1 MRTTKEERSFLYRKY
16 SSRKYEDHVRD
27 DVTRI
32 LDDAAEVERLLA
44 TVATCEVALESA
56 AATRLDLAIAAGLPT
71 DTSAE
76 DLIAQVRRMRETL
89 LSKMVDAAFNWSRCR
104 LCHTESFSDGGRD
117 GHPHTKDCVLVAPG
131 GAP

>member
-56 AATRLDLAIAAGLPT
+56 AAN
-71 DTSAE
+71 
-76 DLIAQVRRMRETL
+76 LIAQVRRMRETL